1 MLTLLRRLN
10 RPAAAVIA
18 VAAIAGVIRF
28 AAIDDPQELV
38 FDEVYY
44 AKAGCVQVTR
54 ASDDVCRVE
63 EGDETY
69 WLENE
74 WDMGSWVHPPLG
86 KLTVGV
92 GIELFSMSSFGWRF
106 TSALAGIGVA
116 VITALMAQLLFAK
129 PVWTFAAGLLIAV
142 DGLNVVQSRMAL
154 LDIHLVFWVTLG
166 FLLLLYDRRW
176 IDRRTAT
183 ALAEQSAEATPPE
196 AGQAPEAEAE
206 RGSSEVRSA
215 EVAQSSAE
223 VRLPRVPSPFLRP
236 WRLAA
241 GAALG
246 AATAVKWS
254 GAMAIPAAI
263 VLTYVWEFTRRRRAG
278 LGIGSAIRR
287 TLGLETIGVVVALA
301 IVPVVA
307 YAITWIPWFV
317 HFEPSLA
324 DWFNQHGEM
333 IEYHR
338 DLRSTKLDPS
348 TDTYTPTHSSYSE
361 AWTWIPMI
369 RPVSYFV
376 QDLGPDIRQVLALGN
391 PVLFWGTMWTIPY
404 SAWSWWRI
412 RNWVPGFI
420 VVAFAGLYLPW
431 FLVARPQFFFYVLPL
446 TPFMALAAVYAL
458 RDLSAAYLVIRDAET
473 GEVAIDP
480 ETGEPAI
487 SRRKP
492 YLPFVW
498 GYFAAAVG
506 LFLWMWPILT
516 AGRISDVM
524 WKARVWFKGW
534 T

>member
-1 MLTLLRRLN
+1 MSRLLRRLN

-44 AKAGCVQVTR
+44 AKAGCIQVTE

-63 EGDETY
+63 AGDETY

-86 KLTVGV
+86 KLTVGL
-92 GIELFSMSSFGWRF
+92 GIELFSMSSFGWRV

-116 VITALMAQLLFAK
+116 VFTALMAQLLFAK

-142 DGLNVVQSRMAL
+142 EGLNVVQSRIAL
-154 LDIHLVFWVTLG
+154 LDIHLAFWVTLG
-166 FLLLLYDRRW
+166 FLLLLCDRRW
-176 IDRRTAT
+176 IDRRTSA
-183 ALAEQSAEATPPE
+183 ALAEAAATEPEATEPDATQPHE
-196 AGQAPEAEAE
+196 SAPIH
-206 RGSSEVRSA
+206 
-215 EVAQSSAE
+215 
-223 VRLPRVPSPFLRP
+223 VPSPFFRA
-236 WRLAA
+236 WRFAA
-241 GAALG
+241 GIAFG
-246 AATAVKWS
+246 AAVAVKWS

-263 VLTYVWEFTRRRRAG
+263 AFTYLWETTRRRRGG
-278 LGIGSAIRR
+278 LGYRSAIRR
-287 TLGLETIGVVVALA
+287 TLGLETLGIVVALA
-301 IVPVVA
+301 IMPLIA
-307 YAITWIPWFV
+307 YAVTWVPWFV
-317 HFEPSLA
+317 HFDATLA
-324 DWFNQHGEM
+324 DWYYQHKDM
-333 IEYHR
+333 IRYHR
-338 DLRSTKLDPS
+338 DLRPTALDPK
-348 TDTYTPTHSSYSE
+348 TDTFTPTHGYYSN
-361 AWTWIPMI
+361 AWTWIPML

-376 QDLGPDIRQVLALGN
+376 QDLGPDIRQILAIGN

-404 SAWSWWRI
+404 CAWAWWRK
-412 RNWVPGFI
+412 RDWTPGLI

-431 FLVARPQFFFYVLPL
+431 FLVARPQFFFYALPL
-446 TPFMALAAVYAL
+446 TPFMALAAVYTL
-458 RDLSAAYLVIRDAET
+458 RDLSAAYLVIRDRET
-473 GEVAIDP
+473 GEVALDP
-480 ETGEPAI
+480 DTGGPAV

-516 AGRISDVM
+516 AGRISDTM
-524 WKARVWFKGW
+524 WKARVWFRGW